1 MANREVYEKNITLLG
16 LVAFENKLKDD
27 TEETI
32 NRLTNANIES
42 KMITGD
48 NIYIAVET
56 ARRAG
61 ILKPD
66 EKVVFLEGKKQKNFK
81 ELTRDNDNMMT
92 ALKKNKSKLLES
104 VKSDQ

>member
-1 MANREVYEKNITLLG
+1 MYEKNITLLG

-48 NIYIAVET
+48 NIYIAV
-56 ARRAG
+56 
-61 ILKPD
+61 
-66 EKVVFLEGKKQKNFK
+66 
-81 ELTRDNDNMMT
+81 
-92 ALKKNKSKLLES
+92 
-104 VKSDQ
+104 